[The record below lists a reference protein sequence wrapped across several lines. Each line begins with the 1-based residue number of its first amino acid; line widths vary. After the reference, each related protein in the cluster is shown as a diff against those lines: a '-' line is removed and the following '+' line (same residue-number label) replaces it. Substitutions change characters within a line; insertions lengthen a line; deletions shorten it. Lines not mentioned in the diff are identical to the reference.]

1 MPKLLSL
8 PTPNSPTAISLHLHP
23 GSLGPPDYP
32 HTILLCH
39 SRGLPPDFT
48 SSRVGVKAGY
58 GTLAGVC
65 LPGVS
70 PVLGEKASES
80 QLAPESTHC
89 ALGVVRRAL
98 HISSFGPKNSLR

>member
-1 MPKLLSL
+1 M
-8 PTPNSPTAISLHLHP
+8 
-23 GSLGPPDYP
+23 
-32 HTILLCH
+32 
-39 SRGLPPDFT
+39 
-48 SSRVGVKAGY
+48 
-58 GTLAGVC
+58 
-65 LPGVS
+65 PGVS